1 MEKKYRAI
9 AHEMILAGVN
19 VADPRHSIKDNVFL
33 NGEVL
38 SVCGDSYVRKEYD
51 RILLFG
57 IGKAA
62 TPMCQAF
69 EDILTPD
76 DGLVITKKGE
86 EICIAEVKSIPVER
100 AYHPEPRKENAEYSR
115 RILNMVDAI
124 GENEKVLVFFMVS
137 GGGSALFSC
146 APETVSIEDK
156 FTLNQ
161 LLMKC
166 GAHIHDINT
175 IRKHCSDVKG
185 GKFGKRVSEKGGTLV
200 SLILSDVVGDDL
212 SVIASGPSY
221 KDATT
226 FEDAI
231 RLLKQYGIWD
241 ETPEAIQEHMLRGEE
256 TPSLEPPREVPENVH
271 NYMIGNNL
279 AALNAAKTIA
289 QREGFNTTILTSQNT
304 GEAKIIAKCIMG
316 IAKEIQDSENPVK
329 APACLIM
336 GGEMIV
342 TFDWKDRDGF
352 GPTREFVLSSALEI
366 QGRRNIVVA
375 GCDTDGVDGDGKS
388 GAIADGE
395 TVARA
400 TLDPRHC
407 LDKHDAELFFDSL
420 DDSIQFV
427 SMTNVNDIIVVL
439 IGEGGHSSA

>member
-1 MEKKYRAI
+1 MEKKYRDI
-9 AHEMILAGVN
+9 AHEMILAGVH
-19 VADPRHSIKDNVFL
+19 VADPRQSIKDSVHQD
-33 NGEVL
+33 GEIL
-38 SVCGDSYVRKEYD
+38 SVCGDSYSLKDYN

-69 EDILTPD
+69 EEILTPD
-76 DGLVITKKGE
+76 DGLAITKKGE
-86 EICIAEVKSIPVER
+86 EICMAEVKSIPVER

-115 RILNMVDAI
+115 RILDMVDAI
-124 GENEKVLVFFMVS
+124 GEDEKVLVLFMVS

-146 APETVSIEDK
+146 APATVSIEDK
-156 FTLNQ
+156 FALNE

-166 GAHIHDINT
+166 GAQIHDINT

-185 GKFGKRVSEKGGTLV
+185 GKFGKRVSEKGATLI

-226 FEDAI
+226 FEDATG
-231 RLLKQYGIWD
+231 LLKQYGIWD
-241 ETPEAIQEHMLRGEE
+241 ETPDSIQEHMLRGLE
-256 TPSLEPPREVPENVH
+256 TPGLEPPREVPENVH
-271 NYMIGNNL
+271 NYLIGNNL
-279 AALNAAKTIA
+279 AALNAAETIA
-289 QREGFNTTILTSQNT
+289 RREGLNTIILTSQNT
-304 GEAKIIAKCIMG
+304 GEAKVIAKCIMG
-316 IAKEIQDSENPVK
+316 IAKEIQDSGNPVK

-342 TFDWKDRDGF
+342 TFDWKDRNGF
-352 GPTREFVLSSALEI
+352 GPAREFVLSSALEI
-366 QGRRNIVVA
+366 QGRKNIVVA
-375 GCDTDGVDGDGKS
+375 GCDTDGVDGNGKS
-388 GAIADGE
+388 GAIADGS

-400 TLDPRHC
+400 TLDPRHY
-407 LDKHDAELFFDSL
+407 LEKHDAELFFDSL

-427 SMTNVNDIIVVL
+427 SMTNVNDLIVVVV
-439 IGEGGHSSA
+439 GEKS